1 MIRLEIK
8 SCNMILTDVDRG
20 TTEISA
26 LSLSKT
32 DKYKYLTSE
41 EILPFN

>member
-8 SCNMILTDVDRG
+8 SCSMILIDVDRG

-32 DKYKYLTSE
+32 DKYKCLTSE